1 MENELDL
8 RVGDVVLVEG
18 IVLRV
23 QGSEIVIRD
32 LDGLTTSAAFRR
44 RSVKSII
51 SRAETD
57 AEKIARLEA
66 ELATAPRWIEW
77 DGKGAACPIS
87 SHIKL
92 VVRYKSGDQSLGY
105 ASDFWWFSKGQ
116 NCVAAY
122 MVLPQ

>member
-1 MENELDL
+1 MSALDI
-8 RVGDVVLVEG
+8 RVGDVVRLLDFKVTAIEQRMIAGDYVGGGRGYVYPLEHVVE
-18 IVLRV
+18 
-23 QGSEIVIRD
+23 
-32 LDGLTTSAAFRR
+32 
-44 RSVKSII
+44 II